1 MPRGANPA
9 SLARPG
15 DHHPRAFQTVRRL
28 ILFDIDGTL
37 LTTDGVAGRA
47 FRAALEHVF
56 GTSGPAK
63 GYSFAGK
70 TDPQIARDL
79 LLAGG
84 VHEPSHD
91 EGLAAVW
98 EHYTPALERD
108 IVDAETRVFPGV
120 RELVARLHEEPDAIL
135 GLLTGN
141 LREGARIKL
150 GAVGLDFDW
159 FQVGAFGSDHAAR
172 RELPAIAIERAEERF
187 GRRFAGKDVVIVGDT
202 PLDVACG
209 EHLGVRTIAVAT
221 GSYSVEQL
229 AACAPDHLFPTL
241 EDTDAVWRAIF
252 D

>member
-1 MPRGANPA
+1 M
-9 SLARPG
+9 
-15 DHHPRAFQTVRRL
+15 RRL
-28 ILFDIDGTL
+28 VLFDIDGTL
-37 LTTDGVAGRA
+37 LTTGGVAGRA
-47 FRAALEHVF
+47 FRAALERVF
-56 GTSGPAK
+56 GTSGPTN

-84 VHEPSHD
+84 VHEPTIDARLS
-91 EGLAAVW
+91 AVW
-98 EHYTPALERD
+98 EHYTPALERE
-108 IVDAETRVFPGV
+108 IVTAEARVFPGV
-120 RELVARLHEEPDAIL
+120 RELVRELHEHPDAIL

-150 GAVGLDFDW
+150 GAVGLEFDW

-172 RELPAIAIERAEERF
+172 RELPAIAIQRAEESF
-187 GRRFAGKDVVIVGDT
+187 GRRFAGKDVVIIGDT

-221 GSYSVEQL
+221 GSYSEAEL
-229 AACAPDHLFPTL
+229 AGCGPDHLFPSL

>member
-1 MPRGANPA
+1 M
-9 SLARPG
+9 
-15 DHHPRAFQTVRRL
+15 RRL

-47 FRAALEHVF
+47 FRAALERVF
-56 GTSGPAK
+56 GTSGPTR

-84 VHEPSHD
+84 VEEPSID
-91 EGLAAVW
+91 AGLAAVW
-98 EHYTPALERD
+98 EHYTPTLERE
-108 IVDAETRVFPGV
+108 IAAANTHVFPGV
-120 RELVARLHEEPDAIL
+120 RELVQRLHHDPDAIL

-150 GAVGLDFDW
+150 TAAGLDFDW
-159 FQVGAFGSDHAAR
+159 FTVGAFGSDHAR
-172 RELPAIAIERAEERF
+172 RPELPAIAIARAEEQF
-187 GRRFAGKDVVIVGDT
+187 GRRFEGKSVVIIGDT

-221 GSYSVEQL
+221 GNYSEDEL
-229 AACAPDHLFPTL
+229 RACGPDYLFTSL